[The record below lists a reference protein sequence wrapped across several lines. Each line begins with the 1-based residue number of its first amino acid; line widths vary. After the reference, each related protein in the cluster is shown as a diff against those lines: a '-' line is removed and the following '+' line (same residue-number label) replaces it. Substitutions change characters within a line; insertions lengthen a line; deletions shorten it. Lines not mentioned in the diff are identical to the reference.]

1 MVQKKNKKKMAQ
13 LDKELFIEYI
23 YYIFLILLHFYS
35 SFFINK
41 TVIWIK
47 VRTFYLNNFYKEIR
61 SMEEQQLIIKS
72 IQENLNNKNLK

>member
-1 MVQKKNKKKMAQ
+1 MAQ

-23 YYIFLILLHFYS
+23 YYIFLVLLHFYS

-47 VRTFYLNNFYKEIR
+47 VRNFYLNFFYKEIR
-61 SMEEQQLIIKS
+61 NIEEELIIIKT
-72 IQENLNNKNLK
+72 IQENLNNKNIK

>member
-1 MVQKKNKKKMAQ
+1 MAQ

-23 YYIFLILLHFYS
+23 YYIFLVLLHFYS

-41 TVIWIK
+41 TVVWIK
-47 VRTFYLNNFYKEIR
+47 VRNFYLNFFYKEIR
-61 SMEEQQLIIKS
+61 NIEEELSIIKT

>member
-1 MVQKKNKKKMAQ
+1 MAQ

>member
-1 MVQKKNKKKMAQ
+1 MAQ

-23 YYIFLILLHFYS
+23 FYIFLILIHFYS

-47 VRTFYLNNFYKEIR
+47 VRNFYLNYFYAEVR
-61 SMEEQQLIIKS
+61 SMEEQQSILKS
-72 IQENLNNKNLK
+72 VQENLNTKLIK

>member
-1 MVQKKNKKKMAQ
+1 MAQ

-23 YYIFLILLHFYS
+23 YYIFLVLLHFYS

-47 VRTFYLNNFYKEIR
+47 VRNFYLNYFYKEIR
-61 SMEEQQLIIKS
+61 NIEEELIIIKT
-72 IQENLNNKNLK
+72 IQENLNNKNIK